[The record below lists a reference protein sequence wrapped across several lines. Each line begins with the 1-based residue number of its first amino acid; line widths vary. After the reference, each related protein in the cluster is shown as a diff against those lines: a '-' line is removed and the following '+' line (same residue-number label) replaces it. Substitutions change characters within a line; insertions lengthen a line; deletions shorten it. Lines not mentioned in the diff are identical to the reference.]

1 MPLIRNTGQTK
12 TLIEFYTELKDSS
25 DYTSQGVG
33 THMLNWIERINQ
45 EFKVTKIWGLT
56 SLYRLILQAEDNYAS
71 TNHVILMAIDDEYYI
86 EYQIPKESA
95 PWENAFVKGSAAS
108 LDEAMR
114 MLKIAMV
121 NSKGWD
127 DSAELKS

>member
-25 DYTSQGVG
+25 DFTSQSVG
-33 THMLNWIERINQ
+33 TLMLNWIEKINQ
-45 EFKVTKIWGLT
+45 EFKVTNIWGLT

-71 TNHVILMAIDDEYYI
+71 TNHVILIANDDEYYI
-86 EYQIPKESA
+86 EYQIPKETA
-95 PWENAFVKGSAAS
+95 PWENAFVKGTATS

-114 MLKIAMV
+114 MLRIAMA
-121 NSKGWD
+121 NSQGWK
-127 DSAELKS
+127 DSPEL